1 MKINRVLQI
10 LIIITL
16 PFMVLMASVRLLI
29 TPSFAA
35 FEYDR
40 TWFPKD
46 PYGMSQAE
54 RLRWSRHAINYLT
67 NDGDISYLGELR
79 FDDGEALFNERELD
93 HMIDV
98 KHVVKT
104 CLVIWYALAGFFFAA
119 LIWFLVMH
127 ERKAFVGAVSWGS
140 WLTIGIIVAI
150 LIFLAVSFNRLF
162 ERFHQ
167 LFFKDGTWLFYQND
181 TLIRLFP
188 IEFWRD
194 AFILVCILSLLMA
207 GFILGIKALVNNIQ
221 RKKELKN
228 SNG

>member
-10 LIIITL
+10 LILVFL
-16 PFMVLMASVRLLI
+16 PFIFLMASVRLLM
-29 TPSFAA
+29 TPEFAA

-40 TWFPKD
+40 SWFPKD
-46 PYGMSQAE
+46 PYGMNQAE
-54 RLRWSRHAINYLT
+54 RLRWSRYAINYLT
-67 NDGDISYLGELR
+67 NDEEISYLGDLR
-79 FDDGEALFNERELD
+79 FDDGKVLFNERELE
-93 HMIDV
+93 HMLDV

-104 CLVIWYALAGFFFAA
+104 CLVVMYALVGFLFAA

-127 ERKAFVGAVSWGS
+127 EWKAFVQALSWGS
-140 WLTIGIIVAI
+140 WLTIGVIAAI

-167 LFFKDGTWLFYQND
+167 LFFKEGTGLFYQDD

-207 GFILGIKALVNNIQ
+207 GGILVVRALVNKVL
-221 RKKELKN
+221 RKKELIN
-228 SNG
+228 APN

>member
-1 MKINRVLQI
+1 MKINRILQI

-16 PFMVLMASVRLLI
+16 PFMILMTSVRLLI
-29 TPSFAA
+29 TPGFAA

-40 TWFPKD
+40 NWFPKD
-46 PYGMSQAE
+46 PYGMNQAE
-54 RLRWSRHAINYLT
+54 RLRWSRYAINYLT
-67 NDGDISYLGELR
+67 NDEDIAYLGQLR
-79 FDDGEALFNERELD
+79 FDDGVTLFNERELD
-93 HMIDV
+93 HMVDV

-104 CLVIWYALAGFFFAA
+104 CLVVLYALAGFLFAA

-127 ERKAFVGAVSWGS
+127 DWKPFIQAVSWGA
-140 WLTIGIIVAI
+140 WLTLGIIVAV
-150 LIFLAVSFNRLF
+150 LIFLAVSFDRLF

-167 LFFKDGTWLFYQND
+167 LFFKDGSWLFYQDD

-207 GFILGIKALVNNIQ
+207 GLILVIKALIN
-221 RKKELKN
+221 RLKKKKEIQK
-228 SNG
+228 S